1 MFRGLNSLSNQAR
14 LSLRCTMS
22 ESPLMRVSP
31 IHQLTDRLK
40 EGGIVGSGFENILSG
55 VKNFLP
61 ARKDSVVTRIVDAF
75 MEPSSASH
83 DTLQNT
89 DDYLLFDPR
98 QSRSSSLGGKGSSA
112 ASKRMQFSEAIV
124 FVVGGGSYVEYSA
137 LQEHAAR
144 SASAQAAQQGGY
156 SVGTAGGR
164 KRITYGSDALLT
176 PKAFL
181 GVLQRLQQPAA

>member
-1 MFRGLNSLSNQAR
+1 MICDADSL
-14 LSLRCTMS
+14 
-22 ESPLMRVSP
+22 
-31 IHQLTDRLK
+31 HFQLTDRLK
-40 EGGIVGSGFENILSG
+40 EGGVGFDNLLSG

-75 MEPSSASH
+75 MEPSSAST
-83 DTLQNT
+83 DTLAST
-89 DDYLLFDPR
+89 DEYLLFDPR
-98 QSRSSSLGGKGSSA
+98 QQRSTMGKASSA
-112 ASKRMQFSEAIV
+112 NKRMNFSEAIV

-144 SASAQAAQQGGY
+144 SSAHATAAGYTAGSAQ
-156 SVGTAGGR
+156 GR

-181 GVLQRLQQPAA
+181 NVLERLQGAST